1 MLSLSHHAIVVAE
14 SSGEVVG
21 VAGACVD
28 HGVELD
34 AYGRITALAVDAKWR
49 GRGVGKLLV
58 QHVERWCRER
68 GADRVTLTSGHHRP
82 ESHNSQGDRLRGDRT
97 SILQTAVTQGPD

>member
-1 MLSLSHHAIVVAE
+1 MLSLSHHVIVVAE

-21 VAGACVD
+21 VAGVCVD

-58 QHVERWCRER
+58 QHVERWCREH
-68 GADRVTLTSGHHRP
+68 GADRVTVTSGHHRP
-82 ESHNSQGDRLRGDRT
+82 ESHKFYKAIGYEATGLRFLKRL
-97 SILQTAVTQGPD
+97 